1 LAFGWNN
8 QRKEDAMRMRMIVAL
23 LLATAAI
30 GPAAA
35 QLPENE
41 RGGVRTETQDRL
53 AGMSYDLIWNFIG
66 LLGLL
71 GLLGLK
77 GQHSEDSYH
86 PSPLD

>member
-1 LAFGWNN
+1 
-8 QRKEDAMRMRMIVAL
+8 MRVRMMLAL

-35 QLPENE
+35 QRSDFE

-53 AGMSYDLIWNFIG
+53 AGMSYDLIWNLVG

-71 GLLGLK
+71 GLLGMK
-77 GQHSEDSYH
+77 QHHSEDSYH

>member
-1 LAFGWNN
+1 
-8 QRKEDAMRMRMIVAL
+8 MRMRMMVAL

-35 QLPENE
+35 QTRDDE

-53 AGMSYDLIWNFIG
+53 AGMSYDTIWNFIG

-71 GLLGLK
+71 GLLGFK
-77 GQHSEDSYH
+77 QHHSEDSYH

>member
-1 LAFGWNN
+1 
-8 QRKEDAMRMRMIVAL
+8 MRMRMMLAL

-35 QLPENE
+35 QRDYE

-53 AGMSYDLIWNFIG
+53 AGMSYDTIWNFIG
-66 LLGLL
+66 LLGLF
-71 GLLGLK
+71 GLLGFK
-77 GQHSEDSYH
+77 GRHSEDSYH

>member
-1 LAFGWNN
+1 MW
-8 QRKEDAMRMRMIVAL
+8 MRMMLAL

-35 QLPENE
+35 QRSDNE
-41 RGGVRTETQDRL
+41 RGGITTETQDRL
-53 AGMSYDLIWNFIG
+53 AGMSYDVIWNFIG

-77 GQHSEDSYH
+77 GSHSEDSYH